1 MRRITAGLICI
12 GISLVAFTI
21 AYISLD
27 VTPRKSI
34 SITDESG
41 KELSNPFVFVWRYDS
56 LWTIRTFMFNVTNNG
71 NVNVDIAFSAN
82 PTNATVLS
90 WNIASANG
98 TALSRV
104 DTLTPNNGVF
114 LILTLSRGQFSK
126 YGGSCSVDIH
136 IR

>member
-12 GISLVAFTI
+12 GISLIAVTI
-21 AYISLD
+21 AYTSLN

-34 SITDESG
+34 SIIDG
-41 KELSNPFVFVWRYDS
+41 NGNELSNPTTFFWSRNSQIVQ
-56 LWTIRTFMFNVTNNG
+56 TFMFNVTNNG

-90 WNIASANG
+90 WDIASENG

-104 DTLTPNNGVF
+104 DTLTLNNGVF

-126 YGGSCSVDIH
+126 YGGSCYVDIH